1 MKSLPS
7 RWTVLVAL
15 NIAVLSLFG
24 AYQWCEAQSTGG
36 QLPFANSNEQRSD
49 ILREVREIKDLL
61 KEQNA
66 LLKEG
71 AVKNVAPKR

>member
-1 MKSLPS
+1 MKSLAT
-7 RWTVLVAL
+7 RCTALVAL
-15 NIAVLSLFG
+15 NVVVLSMFG
-24 AYQWCEAQSTGG
+24 AYQWCNAQSTGG

-49 ILREVREIKDLL
+49 LLREVREIKDLL

-71 AVKNVAPKR
+71 AAKNAAIKR